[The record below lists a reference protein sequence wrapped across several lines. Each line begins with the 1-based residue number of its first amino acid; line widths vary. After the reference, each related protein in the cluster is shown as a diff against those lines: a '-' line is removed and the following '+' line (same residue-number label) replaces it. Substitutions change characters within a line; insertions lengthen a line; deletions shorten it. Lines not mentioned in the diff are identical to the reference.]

1 MRIFTNTTC
10 AELANLEALVGREL
24 RFGGMVSN
32 VKEAVSKGEPFGIMT
47 LDDYSGSYELRLFG
61 EDYAQFRGHFVNDT
75 FIYCKGMVKSVT
87 YNDKKTGA
95 EKKFTRLRITTML
108 LLGNVI
114 DRYTS
119 KLAFKVNLDD
129 VDDDF
134 CDAIE
139 KLGKRHKGKVP
150 LQALVVDPK
159 SGLTLTMY
167 TQDLRVSA
175 REAIPVLEQLRGV
188 YEINPVVHP

>member
-1 MRIFTNTTC
+1 M
-10 AELANLEALVGREL
+10 
-24 RFGGMVSN
+24 
-32 VKEAVSKGEPFGIMT
+32 
-47 LDDYSGSYELRLFG
+47 
-61 EDYAQFRGHFVNDT
+61 
-75 FIYCKGMVKSVT
+75 
-87 YNDKKTGA
+87 
-95 EKKFTRLRITTML
+95 
-108 LLGNVI
+108 
-114 DRYTS
+114 
-119 KLAFKVNLDD
+119 NLDD